1 MERSICI
8 HRGSGDKGGSICVK
22 EQSGT
27 TLSSDEITSVFIMRY
42 LLRRAQMKALDLH
55 LLKVLILQIGGSK

>member
-8 HRGSGDKGGSICVK
+8 HRGSEVEGGSICVK

-27 TLSSDEITSVFIMRY
+27 TLSSDEIIITRVFIVRY
-42 LLRRAQMKALDLH
+42 LSRRA
-55 LLKVLILQIGGSK
+55 